1 MLYSRNYCNIVNQ
14 LYSNKINLKYI
25 HNKGFYAAE
34 WLMIYVS
41 SKAVL
46 DRWVNQYQNNVEL
59 RKKSKKSNKIND
71 PLIM

>member
-1 MLYSRNYCNIVNQ
+1 
-14 LYSNKINLKYI
+14 
-25 HNKGFYAAE
+25 
-34 WLMIYVS
+34 MIYVS

-71 PLIM
+71 PLIMWILNTSIDSK